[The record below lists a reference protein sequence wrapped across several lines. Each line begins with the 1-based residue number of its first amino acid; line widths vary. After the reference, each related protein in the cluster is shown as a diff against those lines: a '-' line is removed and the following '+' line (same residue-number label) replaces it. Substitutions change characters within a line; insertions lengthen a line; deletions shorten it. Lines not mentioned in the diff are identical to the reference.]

1 VCNAGRWV
9 YLRAGTVWSL
19 RAEEHSV
26 LLLFRAMGDSTC
38 AEMLRSIE
46 IVWKAGKFVNP
57 KLQDWVP
64 SDINLEDKEWTD
76 ILADLASD
84 FNDMV
89 TPNFSVKEGKYK
101 LKWDYKVSS
110 MEDIERKAL
119 ARCRLESMAQEI
131 VMSKGKHRIL
141 PGAWDHR
148 DHGRL
153 PGLLQA
159 LAGLS
164 GTQVERELP
173 RLRMREEFEMA
184 ELLQEVEGDEH
195 RGTPEREEEGGRRT
209 APPSPRGDEY
219 VQEQAAT
226 AEAGDKVTAAKRAA
240 DELDRKAKEAAK
252 KAQAGAKAAADL
264 EEMWKKAAGGG
275 EEAGEEEPERTKEQE
290 DRAMYEM
297 LRGLSGARARA
308 EKRLKKE
315 LRAKLKRVKTASIG
329 ERKKIQSE
337 IEQLRSKLKR
347 VEAEQ
352 AMEELRKEKEE
363 RDKAAEEPAG
373 DIPPEEPASPQV
385 PSPKVKE
392 ELKKEHDEKKQEK
405 ADRMLERERERV
417 ERLKRLMEQTP
428 AVDLTGEVDKGESAF
443 EEEEEGDT
451 YPASWYAAMVKMH
464 AQAAKLRET
473 TRVCARHTPN
483 ESIANKRSVEA
494 AHRDA
499 NAATLRAEWAAQYL
513 AEAEESEK
521 EEAAARAAAAREAAD
536 AEEKLLF
543 DLLDRIREEAALDA
557 DAAEQEA
564 REKKTAANRWM
575 REEGERVA
583 AQLGAA
589 QYAAGRTERERR
601 YRQMLRQQ
609 VHVYKLKGVIV
620 KAQNGYPEEPAKAGD
635 ETAVWVESIRHM
647 TQYRRLEGIKAERAA
662 EKKAKPVEK
671 AAQVEPPPAPVPPP
685 AIPTAAVP
693 LAEEDEDEE
702 PLFNIFEKDEAKAK
716 AEEARLKEEE
726 AKRKQEE
733 KEAKKR
739 KRQEEK
745 DRKLA
750 IQLSLLDQP
759 RSSRKA
765 AKKGDGAGPSK
776 S

>member
-9 YLRAGTVWSL
+9 YLRAGTIWSL

-101 LKWDYKVSS
+101 LKWDYKVAS

-195 RGTPEREEEGGRRT
+195 RGTPEREEEEGRRT

-226 AEAGDKVTAAKRAA
+226 AEAGDEVTAAKRAA

-264 EEMWKKAAGGG
+264 EEMWKKASGGD

-308 EKRLKKE
+308 EKRLRKE

-329 ERKKIQSE
+329 ERKKIQGE

-347 VEAEQ
+347 VETEQ
-352 AMEELRKEKEE
+352 AMEELRKEKERKE
-363 RDKAAEEPAG
+363 EKAKEAEEPAG
-373 DIPPEEPASPQV
+373 DIPLEEPASPQV

-392 ELKKEHDEKKQEK
+392 EVKKGEEERRQER
-405 ADRMLERERERV
+405 ATRMLERENERI
-417 ERLKRLMEQTP
+417 ERLRRLMVQTP
-428 AVDLTGEVDKGESAF
+428 AVDLTGEVVDEGAPAF

-451 YPASWYAAMVKMH
+451 YPVSWYGTMVKMH
-464 AQAAKLRET
+464 AQYARLRET

-483 ESIANKRSVEA
+483 ESAANQRSVA
-494 AHRDA
+494 AATRDA
-499 NAATLRAEWAAQYL
+499 NAARMRAAWAAQYQS
-513 AEAEESEK
+513 EAEEGEK
-521 EEAAARAAAAREAAD
+521 EEAAARAAAAEEAAQ
-536 AEEKLLF
+536 AEEKVLF
-543 DLLDRIREEAALDA
+543 DLLDRIAQEAALDA

-564 REKKTAANRWM
+564 REKR
-575 REEGERVA
+575 
-583 AQLGAA
+583 
-589 QYAAGRTERERR
+589 
-601 YRQMLRQQ
+601 
-609 VHVYKLKGVIV
+609 
-620 KAQNGYPEEPAKAGD
+620 
-635 ETAVWVESIRHM
+635 
-647 TQYRRLEGIKAERAA
+647 
-662 EKKAKPVEK
+662 AKPVEK
-671 AAQVEPPPAPVPPP
+671 AAQVESPSVPVPPP
-685 AIPTAAVP
+685 AVPPAAVP
-693 LAEEDEDEE
+693 LAEGDEDEE

-759 RSSRKA
+759 RSSRKT
-765 AKKGDGAGPSK
+765 AKRGDGAGPSK

>member
-9 YLRAGTVWSL
+9 YLRAGTIWSL

-57 KLQDWVP
+57 RLQDWVP

-159 LAGLS
+159 LACLS
-164 GTQVERELP
+164 GTHVERELP

-184 ELLQEVEGDEH
+184 ELLHEVEGDEH

-219 VQEQAAT
+219 VREQAAT
-226 AEAGDKVTAAKRAA
+226 AEVGDKVTAAKRAA
-240 DELDRKAKEAAK
+240 EDLDRKAKEAAK

-275 EEAGEEEPERTKEQE
+275 EEAGEGEPERTKEQE

-329 ERKKIQSE
+329 ERKKIQGDT
-337 IEQLRSKLKR
+337 EQLRRKLKR
-347 VEAEQ
+347 VEAEH
-352 AMEELRKEKEE
+352 AMGELRKEREE
-363 RDKAAEEPAG
+363 RDKAAEEPAC

-385 PSPKVKE
+385 PSPKGKE
-392 ELKKEHDEKKQEK
+392 ELKREHEEKEQEK

-417 ERLKRLMEQTP
+417 ERLKRLMEQTH

-443 EEEEEGDT
+443 EEEEEGDI

-473 TRVCARHTPN
+473 TRVCARHTPH

-494 AHRDA
+494 AIRDA
-499 NAATLRAEWAAQYL
+499 NVASLRAEWAAQYL

-521 EEAAARAAAAREAAD
+521 EEAAARAAAAKEAAD

-543 DLLDRIREEAALDA
+543 DLQSRIREEAALDA

-564 REKKTAANRWM
+564 REREKAASKW
-575 REEGERVA
+575 EGERVA
-583 AQLGAA
+583 TELGAA
-589 QYAAGRTERERR
+589 QYAAGRAERERR
-601 YRQMLRQQ
+601 YRQMLMQRM
-609 VHVYKLKGVIV
+609 HVYKVRGAIV
-620 KAQNGYPEEPAKAGD
+620 KAKDGYPEEPAKAGD
-635 ETAVWVESIRHM
+635 ETSVWVESIRHM
-647 TQYRRLEGIKAERAA
+647 TQYRRLQRIKAERAA

-733 KEAKKR
+733 REAKKR

-745 DRKLA
+745 DRRLA

-765 AKKGDGAGPSK
+765 AKKGDGAGPSR

>member
-9 YLRAGTVWSL
+9 YLRAGTIWSL

-101 LKWDYKVSS
+101 LKWDYKIAS

-173 RLRMREEFEMA
+173 KLRMREEFEMA

-195 RGTPEREEEGGRRT
+195 RGTPDREEEEGRRT
-209 APPSPRGDEY
+209 VPPSPRGDEY

-226 AEAGDKVTAAKRAA
+226 AEAGEKVTAAKRAA
-240 DELDRKAKEAAK
+240 DELERKAREAAQ
-252 KAQAGAKAAADL
+252 KAKAGAKAAADL

-275 EEAGEEEPERTKEQE
+275 EEASEEEPERTKEQE

-315 LRAKLKRVKTASIG
+315 LSAKLKRAKTASIG
-329 ERKKIQSE
+329 ERKKVQSE
-337 IEQLRSKLKR
+337 IEQLRGKLKR
-347 VEAEQ
+347 IEAEQ
-352 AMEELRKEKEE
+352 AMEELRKEKERKEE
-363 RDKAAEEPAG
+363 RAKAAEEPAG

-392 ELKKEHDEKKQEK
+392 ELKQEK
-405 ADRMLERERERV
+405 ADRMLERENERI
-417 ERLKRLMEQTP
+417 ERLRRLMEQTP
-428 AVDLTGEVDKGESAF
+428 AVDLTGEVDEGAPAF
-443 EEEEEGDT
+443 EEEEEGDI
-451 YPASWYAAMVKMH
+451 YPASWYGTMVKMH

-473 TRVCARHTPN
+473 TRMCARHTPN

-494 AHRDA
+494 ATRDA

-513 AEAEESEK
+513 AEAEESER
-521 EEAAARAAAAREAAD
+521 EEAAARAAAAKEAAD

-564 REKKTAANRWM
+564 REKKKAANKWM

-589 QYAAGRTERERR
+589 QYAAGRTDRERQ
-601 YRQMLRQQ
+601 YRQMLRQ
-609 VHVYKLKGVIV
+609 HMHGYKHKKFTV
-620 KAQNGYPEEPAKAGD
+620 KTKDGYPDVPPKAGD
-635 ETAVWVESIRHM
+635 ETVVWVDSIRHM
-647 TQYRRLEGIKAERAA
+647 TQYRRLQRIKAERAA

-671 AAQVEPPPAPVPPP
+671 EGQVEPPAVPVPPP
-685 AIPTAAVP
+685 AVPPAAVP

-726 AKRKQEE
+726 AKKKQEE

-765 AKKGDGAGPSK
+765 AKRGDGAGPSK